1 MRPTL
6 IEAKDLDEAWF
17 RVIQATL
24 DDGQAYWY
32 EIQRGSFEGG
42 GARRQLASLTLCVE
56 YPETRPL
63 APVVPEGMNP
73 PTTNENIEK
82 YFAEQ
87 LMNPVPAPNED
98 YNYAQFI
105 VPHLPRVVELLTET
119 PYTNHAVINVGQP
132 FIEGD
137 PADGTPKVY
146 EFPPCLRCLHWVFRE
161 DRLHLY
167 TYWRSWDVFAGLPEN
182 LGGMQLLN
190 EFIALETGYET
201 GTLNAFSSGAHI
213 YAYQLELVEQR
224 LGLQRGW

>member
-6 IEAKDLDEAWF
+6 IEAKTLDEAWF
-17 RVIQATL
+17 SVIRAAL
-24 DDGQAYWY
+24 DDDHAYWY

-42 GARRQLASLTLCVE
+42 GVRRQLASLTLSVE

-63 APVVPEGMNP
+63 APVVPDGMSP
-73 PTTNENIEK
+73 PTTSDNIEK

-87 LMNPVPAPNED
+87 LMNPEPAPNED

-105 VPHLPRVVELLTET
+105 VPHLPRVIELIATT
-119 PYTNHAVINVGQP
+119 PFTNHAVINVGEP
-132 FIEGD
+132 FVHAEG
-137 PADGTPKVY
+137 AAAEPKVY
-146 EFPPCLRCLHWVFRE
+146 EFPPCLRCLHWVFRD

-190 EFIALETGYET
+190 EYVAMEAGCET

-213 YAYQLELVEQR
+213 YGYQLELVEMR
-224 LGLQRGW
+224 TGIHH